1 MATVKGKLIVGV
13 EVDGITHV
21 DFEMR
26 DATIRSAANA
36 IDKANAA
43 GENLSSYITMRMYKA
58 AEQLVSLGT
67 LPADKI
73 NAELLMGLD
82 ESDIEPI
89 LEAQDELEKKRKGL
103 KS

>member
-1 MATVKGKLIVGV
+1 MATVKGHLTVGV
-13 EVDGITHV
+13 EVDGVTHTE
-21 DFEMR
+21 FEMR
-26 DATIRSAANA
+26 DATIRSAVNA

-43 GENLSSYITMRMYKA
+43 GENLSSYVTVRMYKA

-73 NAELLMGLD
+73 NADLLMELD
-82 ESDIEPI
+82 EVDIEP
-89 LEAQDELEKKRKGL
+89 LLAAQDELEKKRKGL